1 MSNLDNNRVTGVD
14 SPSHGIF
21 SNLVNEK
28 VLIGEES
35 MGHRECFYVT
45 GTRLFSLLF

>member
-1 MSNLDNNRVTGVD
+1 MITQDAINPAHGSLLRVN

-35 MGHRECFYVT
+35 MGVGE
-45 GTRLFSLLF
+45 